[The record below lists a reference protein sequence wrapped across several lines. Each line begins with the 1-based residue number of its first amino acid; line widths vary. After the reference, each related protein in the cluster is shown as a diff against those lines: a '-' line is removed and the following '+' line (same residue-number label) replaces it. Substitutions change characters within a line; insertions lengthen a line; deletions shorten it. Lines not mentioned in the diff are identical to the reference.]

1 MAQTVKNLPA
11 MQENWVRSLSWD
23 DPLEEGWQPTSVFLP
38 GKSHRQRRMA
48 GSSLLGCRRV
58 GHDLAT
64 EQQLKVLVLELS
76 VQVMLLLNVRVK
88 FELRFSS
95 V

>member
-1 MAQTVKNLPA
+1 MVKNPPSYSRETWVKSLD
-11 MQENWVRSLSWD
+11 QE
-23 DPLEEGWQPTSVFLP
+23 DPWRRKWQTTAVFLP

-48 GSSLLGCRRV
+48 GYSLLGCRRV
-58 GHDLAT
+58 RHDLAT
-64 EQQLKVLVLELS
+64 EQQLKVLVVEIS